1 MAADPQI
8 NQKESQTYSADIAGF
23 WWLNI
28 VRGSVALFLGIGL
41 LLPADLILNVDR
53 VHAMLLQFIGIYL
66 LASGIMSLI
75 WGFSNRRR
83 LGLWI
88 IAGVLGLLGG
98 IAFILKSTLENY
110 FSDSLLTT
118 IFGLI
123 MLLTG
128 LIHLLGGFR
137 LGQRFGRRWSWGHE
151 FLGLV
156 EIVIAV
162 LVLLSL
168 FVTVENLRILLSFW
182 GVIAGVGLLAD
193 GLRMRKANKYLD
205 EV

>member
-1 MAADPQI
+1 
-8 NQKESQTYSADIAGF
+8 
-23 WWLNI
+23 
-28 VRGSVALFLGIGL
+28 
-41 LLPADLILNVDR
+41 
-53 VHAMLLQFIGIYL
+53 
-66 LASGIMSLI
+66 
-75 WGFSNRRR
+75 
-83 LGLWI
+83 
-88 IAGVLGLLGG
+88 
-98 IAFILKSTLENY
+98 
-110 FSDSLLTT
+110 
-118 IFGLI
+118 
-123 MLLTG
+123 LLTG

-137 LGQRFGRRWSWGHE
+137 LGQKFGRRWSWGHE

-193 GLRMRKANKYLD
+193 GLRMREANKYLD